1 MNRPI
6 PSARKFLS
14 PLLACCLL
22 LGACTSLETPPPP
35 TALGPTITPNPFP
48 SPSPTPFQ
56 PDAAPSTDTPFPPT
70 PIPSDTPIPTDTPVP
85 PPTETAYILP
95 PTDAPPTEV
104 PAARMQVFLNAYLD
118 YAAHTVSVGETIVYP
133 NGTGV
138 TLGSLVLAVEPNLWT
153 GGFTLEALTV
163 DAAAVTN
170 FSLTAGRL
178 EVPLAAPLA
187 PEATVSLSINYR
199 LSLPYAGTSNIYGYN
214 SLQTNLL
221 DWYPFVVPY
230 DPAQGWI
237 LHEPSGVGEH
247 LVYDVADFDVTL
259 QLSDDALV
267 VAASA
272 PGEWTGSG
280 WHYRLSAR
288 TFVLSASTAYQ
299 TAAAAAG
306 PVVVTVYYFSGE
318 AEAANALLQ
327 EVAKAVVTYSAYFA
341 PCPYQTLAVVEAAT
355 YTDGMEAD
363 GLYFLGR
370 KFYQQYDGTLRNNLI
385 AIGVHEA
392 AHEWW
397 FGLVGNDQA
406 MEPWLDE
413 TLATY
418 SEHIFYEV
426 NYPGYVTWWWGFR
439 VNSYNPTGWVDNSIY
454 NAGAFRPYVNA
465 VYLHGAD
472 FMDALRLRIG
482 NEAFFAFIHDYA
494 VQMSG
499 RRATADDFFRILREH
514 TGVDFYDIES
524 AYFQYPR

>member
-22 LGACTSLETPPPP
+22 LGACTSIETPPPP
-35 TALGPTITPNPFP
+35 TALGPTITPNPFT

-56 PDAAPSTDTPFPPT
+56 PDAAPPTDSPPT
-70 PIPSDTPIPTDTPVP
+70 PVPSDTPIPTDTPVP
-85 PPTETAYILP
+85 PPTETASLP
-95 PTDAPPTEV
+95 PTGAPPTEV

-153 GGFTLEALTV
+153 GGFTLEALAV
-163 DAAAVTN
+163 DGVPVTN

-187 PEATVSLSINYR
+187 PGATVSLSINYR
-199 LSLPYAGTSNIYGYN
+199 LSLPYAGAANIHGYN
-214 SLQTNLL
+214 SLQANLM
-221 DWYPFVVPY
+221 DWYLFVVPY

-259 QLSDDALV
+259 QLSDETLV

-272 PGEWTGSG
+272 PGEWTGSA
-280 WHYRLSAR
+280 WHYRLTAR
-288 TFVLSASTAYQ
+288 TFVLSASNSYQ
-299 TAAAAAG
+299 TAAVAAG
-306 PVVVTVYYFSGE
+306 PVVVTAYFFSGE
-318 AEAANALLQ
+318 AQAANALLL
-327 EVAKAVVTYSAYFA
+327 EVAKAVTTYSAYFA
-341 PCPYQTLAVVEAAT
+341 PSPYQTLAIVEAAT
-355 YTDGMEAD
+355 YSDGMEAD
-363 GLYFLGR
+363 GLFFLGR
-370 KFYQQYDGTLRNNLI
+370 KFYQQYDGTARNNLI
-385 AIGVHEA
+385 TIGVHEA

-439 VNSYNPTGWVDNSIY
+439 VNSYNPSGWVDNNIY

-482 NEAFFAFIHDYA
+482 DEAFFAFLRDYA